1 MAINK
6 RTKHTEEELKLIF
19 NQENIDD
26 KYFIKFL
33 DNYKR
38 GFDELFE
45 DYKDWK
51 DEEFEADDS
60 VQNSALSFAIMRI
73 KKYAEQIAK
82 GHGEEWAQIIV
93 NNSEEGE
100 REIFF
105 AYQDLIKINSELAKK
120 ELLIYCKYLGGD
132 KYFEKHYIYLFEIVD
147 EIDGRIE
154 KAKEYSKL
162 FKEQIAKGKSEVYAH
177 EYSNLISDG
186 EFHKIY
192 CEEYAYAY
200 DKAINEDKSERYS
213 REFAEKYGD
222 ALVDIKRR
230 YGISEDEEQI
240 DYAIE
245 KVNVY
250 MSAWEYKEENKLM
263 DFQRFATIYEN
274 QYFNTYYTNEGNP
287 KGEKEKIDK
296 EILGETLKRYNK
308 SNFI

>member
-1 MAINK
+1 MEINK

-19 NQENIDD
+19 NQENIDE
-26 KYFIKFL
+26 KYFTKFL

-38 GFDELFE
+38 AFDELFE

-51 DEEFEADDS
+51 DDEFEADDS
-60 VQNSALSFAIMRI
+60 VQNSALSFALMRI
-73 KKYAEQIAK
+73 KNYAKQIAK

-105 AYQDLIKINSELAKK
+105 AYQDLIKINSELAKE
-120 ELLIYCKYLGGD
+120 ELLIYCKSLGED

-177 EYSNLISDG
+177 EYSDLISEG

-200 DKAINEDKSERYS
+200 DKAINEGKSERYS

-230 YGISEDEEQI
+230 YGITEDEEQI
-240 DYAIE
+240 DFAIE

-250 MSAWEYKEENKLM
+250 MTAWEYKEEHKLI

-274 QYFNTYYTNEGNP
+274 IHFNTYYNDEGRP
-287 KGEKEKIDK
+287 EGSKQQIDM
-296 EILGETLKRYNK
+296 EILEKALIKFNK
-308 SNFI
+308 